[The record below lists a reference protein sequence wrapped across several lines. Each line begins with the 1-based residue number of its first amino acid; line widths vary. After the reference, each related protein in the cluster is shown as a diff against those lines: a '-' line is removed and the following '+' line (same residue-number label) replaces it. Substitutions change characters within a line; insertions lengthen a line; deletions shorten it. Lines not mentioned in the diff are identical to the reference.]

1 MKKNPI
7 ISYLRESKEE
17 LEKVSW
23 PTRRD
28 TIRYTTATIVM
39 TAILAVLL
47 GALDLGFT
55 TGLREL
61 IDLSGGSSTVPN
73 DIQINPVV
81 ESVTTDEGAILEV
94 TPEAET
100 ETEGEPTDETN

>member
-28 TIRYTTATIVM
+28 TIRYTLATVIM
-39 TAILAVLL
+39 TAVMAVFL

-61 IDLSGGSSTVPN
+61 IDLSGATSTVPN
-73 DIQINPVV
+73 DVQINPVV
-81 ESVTTDEGAILEV
+81 ESVTTDDGAILEV

-100 ETEGEPTDETN
+100 N

>member
-7 ISYLRESKEE
+7 ISYLRESKVE

-28 TIRYTTATIVM
+28 TVRYTVATVVM
-39 TAILAVLL
+39 TAVMAVLL

-61 IDLSGGSSTVPN
+61 IDLSGGSSTVPS
-73 DIQINPVV
+73 DLQINPVV
-81 ESVTTDEGAILEV
+81 ESVTTEDGATLEV
-94 TPEAET
+94 TPGTEEGSET
-100 ETEGEPTDETN
+100 ETN